1 MNSVLFFHPSL
12 SSGVLPWR
20 WLQWCCSWVKLL
32 LNSVIWL
39 VNFRS
44 ELVNTSLELLELSPP
59 VEDGALSSVEL
70 GISSSIP
77 GETPLFVIPPRFV
90 VVLSLPLKARRISS
104 ADLSKINNVFENG
117 SYRNG
122 NITPLL
128 NHTFM
133 IRSRQ
138 LDVLPNFL
146 PKMMKCSL
154 GKIII
159 SH

>member
-1 MNSVLFFHPSL
+1 M
-12 SSGVLPWR
+12 
-20 WLQWCCSWVKLL
+20 
-32 LNSVIWL
+32 

-104 ADLSKINNVFENG
+104 ADLSKINSVFENG
-117 SYRNG
+117 SYR

-146 PKMMKCSL
+146 PKMMKCPL